1 MTPTTPAEFV
11 AWLRERADDH
21 AADGKAAWQESD
33 FHGKQASEDL
43 ARAFRFIAGKAE
55 AWLVTDQTQHC
66 PICEGNGRVDRDAA
80 RWRCLLSLDTT
91 AAVQFIL
98 NADETTNRNEAID
111 ALIDDAKEKQN
122 DNPTTEK

>member
-1 MTPTTPAEFV
+1 MTI
-11 AWLRERADDH
+11 
-21 AADGKAAWQESD
+21 SD
-33 FHGKQASEDL
+33 C
-43 ARAFRFIAGKAE
+43 
-55 AWLVTDQTQHC
+55 TQHC
-66 PICEGNGRVDRDAA
+66 PICESNGNVDRDAE
-80 RWRCLLSLDTT
+80 RWRFLLSLDST